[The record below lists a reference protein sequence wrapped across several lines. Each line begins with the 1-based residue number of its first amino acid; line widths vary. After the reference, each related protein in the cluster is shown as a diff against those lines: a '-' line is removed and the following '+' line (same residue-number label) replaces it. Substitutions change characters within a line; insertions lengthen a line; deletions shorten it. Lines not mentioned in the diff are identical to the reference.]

1 MDDCQMVV
9 NKNVVNQAVVNQDV
23 INQVVVKEM
32 VVVNITEV
40 VICRKES
47 RIRCTEKLTNKK
59 KENDKIT
66 DEGR

>member
-1 MDDCQMVV
+1 M
-9 NKNVVNQAVVNQDV
+9 
-23 INQVVVKEM
+23 
-32 VVVNITEV
+32 VNITEV